1 MVAAI
6 ERIKYAFLLKLSVRY
21 IPSDKNTS
29 ADSLPRARIPIWLQ
43 RRGTRILPCI
53 SALVDL
59 IDPLNLVSS
68 WISTLNNYETCT

>member
-21 IPSDKNTS
+21 IPSDKNVS
-29 ADSLPRARIPIWLQ
+29 ADSLSRARVPIWLQ
-43 RRGTRILPCI
+43 RRGTRIHPSM

-59 IDPLNLVSS
+59 VDPLNLVSS
-68 WISTLNNYETCT
+68 WISTLNDYETCT